1 MRLPRGM
8 LILCALALIGAAPS
22 ARQAPPTSGT
32 PASGL
37 QAYSFPT
44 GAGLLFFYVRPER
57 TGDFERVVKRLA
69 EVLDKTEDPARKQQ
83 AAGWRMFKSA
93 EAPKDSVIYVF
104 VLDPAVA
111 AGDYDPVKVLSEGL
125 PTEAHTLYESL
136 KAATVRIE
144 RMGLG
149 RLR

>member
-1 MRLPRGM
+1 MRLPRGL

-22 ARQAPPTSGT
+22 PRQTAAPS
-32 PASGL
+32 A

-57 TGDFERVVKRLA
+57 TEDFERVVKRLA
-69 EVLDKTEDPARKQQ
+69 EVLDRTEDPARKQQ

-93 EAPKDSVIYVF
+93 EVPKDAVIYVF

-111 AGDYDPVKVLSEGL
+111 GSDYDPVKVLSEGL
-125 PTEAHTLYESL
+125 PTEAHALYESL